1 MARIRFLESRKNN
14 SGQSFEVGKEY
25 ELPDADAARWVR
37 DGRAVYAVAAPA
49 ARETKEIV
57 SAPRFGR
64 ARKFGKD

>member
-1 MARIRFLESRKNN
+1 MARIRFLESRRLNT
-14 SGQSFEVGKEY
+14 GQTFEIGEEY
-25 ELPDADAARWVR
+25 DLPSADAARWVR